1 LAAAHVDV
9 DADSTGRPEAPAD
22 ELGDEQLSLVLA
34 GLPDAVVGAARDER
48 IVFANDLAGELFGYP
63 PAELLGRPIQALW
76 PARLRERYTENMRLY
91 FATEHP
97 LRFTDTA
104 YGLRSDGSEFVGEMS
119 WGIVESGIGPV
130 LFAIGRDVSA
140 QRRRAR
146 QSVALAALSERALAG
161 AELRELAEQAVDAMR
176 DTLHVEHAEIRRL
189 APPEVLASWGSP
201 AGAALSVTIRAGR
214 EAFGTIE
221 LAPAPDD
228 VDDTFVRATANVL
241 GLAAGRLRDEAQ
253 MRHRALHDPLTG
265 VANRTLLSDRIAHAL
280 ARVERG
286 GTAAVLFVDLDA
298 FKRVNDLHG
307 HHAGDGVLAALAARL
322 ASAVRPADTV
332 ARVGGDEFVVLCED
346 LDARSARALGER
358 LEAAVRAPVVVEGVE
373 HALTASVGVALA
385 ADATVTPAQL
395 LAEADA
401 VAYRAKAA
409 GGARVAVSPRT

>member
-1 LAAAHVDV
+1 
-9 DADSTGRPEAPAD
+9 
-22 ELGDEQLSLVLA
+22 
-34 GLPDAVVGAARDER
+34 
-48 IVFANDLAGELFGYP
+48 
-63 PAELLGRPIQALW
+63 
-76 PARLRERYTENMRLY
+76 
-91 FATEHP
+91 
-97 LRFTDTA
+97 
-104 YGLRSDGSEFVGEMS
+104 
-119 WGIVESGIGPV
+119 
-130 LFAIGRDVSA
+130 
-140 QRRRAR
+140 
-146 QSVALAALSERALAG
+146 
-161 AELRELAEQAVDAMR
+161 
-176 DTLHVEHAEIRRL
+176 
-189 APPEVLASWGSP
+189 
-201 AGAALSVTIRAGR
+201 
-214 EAFGTIE
+214 
-221 LAPAPDD
+221 
-228 VDDTFVRATANVL
+228 
-241 GLAAGRLRDEAQ
+241 
-253 MRHRALHDPLTG
+253 
-265 VANRTLLSDRIAHAL
+265 
-280 ARVERG
+280 VERG